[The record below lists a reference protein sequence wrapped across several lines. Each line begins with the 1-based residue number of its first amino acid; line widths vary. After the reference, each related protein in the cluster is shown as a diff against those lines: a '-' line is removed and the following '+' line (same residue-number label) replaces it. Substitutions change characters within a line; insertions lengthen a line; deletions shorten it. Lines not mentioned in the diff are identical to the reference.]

1 MDVFMY
7 KSIFLT
13 KNFYLFFILFI
24 PLLTSCAG
32 VKYWPTTTGKVI
44 EEESGK
50 PLSNAI
56 VIASWHG
63 RLNVGFVDS
72 QSTTYL
78 EEVTTTDS
86 KGDFKIEARFDGLMR
101 SQTYHKHMNI
111 YICKA
116 GYIYTKNKKT
126 TYYLKRFTPNKKN
139 RFQNILFRH
148 GYNTICR
155 ADIPK
160 DLRLKYYKEAFE
172 VAYKI
177 YMANKNLNKAEKK
190 SFENILLKFVDEKF
204 GNPPPAETIEKRRS
218 REYIELV
225 CAYQEEKYRYL
236 YYEYD
241 YYLWILR
248 KSKYID
254 SECYI

>member
-1 MDVFMY
+1 MY

-13 KNFYLFFILFI
+13 KKFYLIFILFI

-32 VKYWPTTTGKVI
+32 VKYWPTTSGKVI

-50 PLSNAI
+50 PLANAI
-56 VIASWHG
+56 VIAIWHG
-63 RLNVGFVDS
+63 RLNVAFVDS
-72 QSTTYL
+72 QSTTYR

-86 KGDFKIEARFDGLMR
+86 KGNFKIEARFDGLMR
-101 SQTYHKHMNI
+101 SHIYHKHMI
-111 YICKA
+111 ISLCKA
-116 GYIYTKNKKT
+116 GYIYTKNEKT

-139 RFQNILFRH
+139 RFQNILFGR
-148 GYNTICR
+148 GYICR
-155 ADIPK
+155 ANIPK

-172 VAYKI
+172 IAYKI
-177 YMANKNLNKAEKK
+177 YMENDNLNKIEKK

-236 YYEYD
+236 YYKYD
-241 YYLWILR
+241 YYLRILMN
-248 KSKYID
+248 SNYID
-254 SECYI
+254 SKCYI